1 MNRFFLVLFKVP
13 PPFQDT
19 IKYGLGHTCKSLP
32 IIITTLSFSCHL
44 LIAFPIEVPL
54 VAYTFIRSRI
64 RVSLYHCIIVSFSVV
79 LTAFILTNCKW
90 FKVEDCTM
98 KAVPCIWPVDCRWS
112 VVLPR

>member
-44 LIAFPIEVPL
+44 LIAFPIEVAL
-54 VAYTFIRSRI
+54 VAYIRLSVV
-64 RVSLYHCIIVSFSVV
+64 VSVYHCRRDVTRHFQLYSQLLFLQTVNG
-79 LTAFILTNCKW
+79 LRLRT
-90 FKVEDCTM
+90 
-98 KAVPCIWPVDCRWS
+98 VP
-112 VVLPR
+112 